1 MNVLLS
7 AQKALIF
14 RTHSGVLLLSSFHP
28 MTQKYQLP
36 VLMFGGNKIIT
47 YLCPEHKSNKS
58 YANCIYP
65 FWICFQILFQ

>member
-14 RTHSGVLLLSSFHP
+14 RTHSGVLLLFSFHP

-36 VLMFGGNKIIT
+36 VLMIKVLVKGIYII
-47 YLCPEHKSNKS
+47 S
-58 YANCIYP
+58 
-65 FWICFQILFQ
+65 